1 MRGGARGRQPSG
13 RIKALFL
20 VSILVAHV
28 SSNKAVEEEMRT
40 WHWFSL
46 AALVFSI
53 ALVGCGGGDA
63 TGKGPAGGNVYDIKG
78 KVTAVS
84 ANKEKPTVK
93 IDHEDIPGHMA
104 AMEMEFPVADA
115 KLVEGIQVG
124 DKVQGKLEK
133 RDTGD
138 VIIKLEKR

>member
-1 MRGGARGRQPSG
+1 M
-13 RIKALFL
+13 AL
-20 VSILVAHV
+20 ILVACL
-28 SSNKAVEEEMRT
+28 SSNKAKEEEMKA

-53 ALVGCGGGDA
+53 ALVGCGSGE

-78 KVTAVS
+78 KVTAVN

-115 KLVEGIQVG
+115 KLLEGIQVG